1 MVEGQFPTRALGP
14 VLEWYRL
21 HRAELTEDWRLA
33 SERKPLKGIEPRWT
47 QLRGEIRFA
56 VLPEIFG
63 FSSFFAHRRMMNSES
78 FRFAQG

>member
-1 MVEGQFPTRALGP
+1 M
-14 VLEWYRL
+14 
-21 HRAELTEDWRLA
+21 AEIQR
-33 SERKPLKGIEPRWT
+33 RT

-63 FSSFFAHRRMMNSES
+63 FSSFFARRRMMNSES